1 MKQWF
6 LRFTPREQLALLS
19 MAAAVTL
26 YAVFMLLVAPL
37 GKARDEM
44 AARNDSTAELLTRV
58 DGMAAEISAL
68 RETDRGRPA
77 AAQRNLTA
85 LVNSSA
91 ERFGLRPSRLQPNA
105 RGAVQVRFEAAP
117 LAALLRW
124 VHDLETSRGLA
135 VEELSVS
142 QTASAGTVSVTAR
155 VASLQ

>member
-6 LRFTPREQLALLS
+6 LRFTPREQLALLL
-19 MAAAVTL
+19 MASAVTL
-26 YAVFMLLVAPL
+26 YALFMLIVAPL
-37 GKARDEM
+37 A
-44 AARNDSTAELLTRV
+44 AAREEMVSRNAATAELLARV

-68 RETDRGRPA
+68 RETNEGRPA

-91 ERFGLRPSRLQPNA
+91 ERYGLRPSRLQPNS
-105 RGAVQVRFEAAP
+105 RGAVQIRFEAAP

-124 VHDLETSRGLA
+124 VHDLEVSRGLA
-135 VEELSVS
+135 VEELSMS

-155 VASLQ
+155 VASLR